1 MSRYHRRVTLSPSP
15 DDEGG
20 QAFGWGTTLVS
31 TLHGGGGGVDGG
43 DDDSAQEDQ
52 DGDDHIEWRHFNQKE
67 LERETTTTSR
77 PPLIITGSEVVPA
90 SRQPHQVSNSNEIST
105 LRYYNDVHYDGYAS
119 GREGLGLGIQARGER
134 ELSPPVRH
142 PHRPLSVDRRS
153 SSYNSGWGAGSST
166 NNNNNNNI
174 VVTTTTSTT
183 STPAANRPR
192 TTTWTGGGG
201 SNSNSSR
208 TIRYYDPDVLRW
220 HEKADEESSSPPLPT
235 ASPISQHQGQP
246 AHHHKNVMTGTTTA
260 RGNSSND
267 DDDNNM
273 IEEVVRAIHASRTGP
288 FPGLSHGHRGLGV
301 GGGGAG
307 NGNSNESPSASSS
320 VYEEELLLSGGQGLG
335 RGGHTTNTTA
345 VSNGSGGN
353 NNSRI
358 PRLPNPPANLELN
371 KHNNKPMATFNNN
384 SRSQQTSASAT
395 AAART
400 ATHRQSQETNRDT
413 FGSRQMSSGQRS
425 VVSNNNNNNGESS
438 HLQPPRS
445 VEHVEQQQAR
455 PVSHLPRL
463 IATERGGSGASH
475 HTAQANTT
483 NATAN
488 NNNKQDTHH
497 QGERAIRR
505 TSITRIP
512 GANLVDV
519 PRRGGDVGKGTDSR
533 RLSTSRSDFPYQDR
547 TTELGGGQGGFFA
560 PSVNNSNGLQHSHA
574 SSSVADNSGI
584 REPQKTTQVGAAS
597 AGMEGGTS
605 NQQKTTATTTKG
617 GRGTTGILTAAHAA
631 SPRENN
637 ASHSP
642 HDFAVAHTA
651 TTTSSGDNKGPSN
664 TQVRPHSLPA
674 QHQHSDVDT
683 TTTTAAG
690 VPPASTHHGQHAL
703 FTNLP
708 EPEKAHYPQTRGL
721 GYRFREASLSTVGS
735 IFKPEQ
741 RRQSSVTVLGDDA
754 DPQPVDAERYRDE
767 AWDFLLRYRTERIVD
782 VGRQPSY
789 LRRLRWRIDLHLM
802 VFLFLAYLVTFLDKI
817 LFNVSLPPYLG
828 GLRRTRADRLLTVRS
843 SHGHPGRARLYR
855 QRLRQRLFLL
865 LRGLLC
871 IFPALRVAAHQ
882 SALGQASRRRPG
894 GLGHLHGDPRG
905 AAQLWRARGAASLE
919 WRV

>member
-1 MSRYHRRVTLSPSP
+1 MSDNTSTNWSSHTTTVRQFTSSETTDNNNNNNATFSSSSDDNSNNNTHQTRRVVRTSSSGAAPPPPSSSSTWTTPVHDGGGSSSNDQQQQQQQGLQQASFTERGRIMSRYHRRVTLSPSP
-15 DDEGG
+15 DNEGG

-31 TLHGGGGGVDGG
+31 TLHGGGGGDGG
-43 DDDSAQEDQ
+43 DDDDSAQEDQ
-52 DGDDHIEWRHFNQKE
+52 DGDDHIEWRHFSQKG
-67 LERETTTTSR
+67 LERGTTTSR
-77 PPLIITGSEVVPA
+77 PPLVITGSEVVPG
-90 SRQPHQVSNSNEIST
+90 SRQPHQVSHSNEIST
-105 LRYYNDVHYDGYAS
+105 LRYYYNDIHHDDHAS
-119 GREGLGLGIQARGER
+119 GREGVGLGIQARGER

-142 PHRPLSVDRRS
+142 PHRSLSVDRRS

-166 NNNNNNNI
+166 NNNNNNI

-192 TTTWTGGGG
+192 TTTWTGGDG

-220 HEKADEESSSPPLPT
+220 HEKADEESSPPPLPT

-246 AHHHKNVMTGTTTA
+246 AHYHNKNVITGTTTT

-267 DDDNNM
+267 DDDNNT

-307 NGNSNESPSASSS
+307 NGNSNQSPSASSS
-320 VYEEELLLSGGQGLG
+320 VYEEDLLLSGGQGLG
-335 RGGHTTNTTA
+335 RGGHTTTTT
-345 VSNGSGGN
+345 VNSGSGGN

-358 PRLPNPPANLELN
+358 PRLSNPPANLELN
-371 KHNNKPMATFNNN
+371 NKPLATFNNN
-384 SRSQQTSASAT
+384 SSSQQTSASTT
-395 AAART
+395 AAGART

-425 VVSNNNNNNGESS
+425 VISHNNNGESS
-438 HLQPPRS
+438 HF
-445 VEHVEQQQAR
+445 VEQQRAR

-463 IATERGGSGASH
+463 IVTEGGGSGASH

-483 NATAN
+483 NATTN

-519 PRRGGDVGKGTDSR
+519 PRRGSDVGKGTDSR

-560 PSVNNSNGLQHSHA
+560 SSANNNNGLQQIHA
-574 SSSVADNSGI
+574 LSSVADNSGI
-584 REPQKTTQVGAAS
+584 REPRKATQVGAAS

-605 NQQKTTATTTKG
+605 NQQNTTATTTKG

-642 HDFAVAHTA
+642 RDFAVTHTA
-651 TTTSSGDNKGPSN
+651 TNTSSGDNKGPSN

-674 QHQHSDVDT
+674 QHQHSDVDKT
-683 TTTTAAG
+683 TTTTAG

-754 DPQPVDAERYRDE
+754 DPQPVDAKRYRDE

-817 LFNVSLPPYLG
+817 LFNVS
-828 GLRRTRADRLLTVRS
+828 
-843 SHGHPGRARLYR
+843 
-855 QRLRQRLFLL
+855 
-865 LRGLLC
+865 
-871 IFPALRVAAHQ
+871 FP
-882 SALGQASRRRPG
+882 
-894 GLGHLHGDPRG
+894 
-905 AAQLWRARGAASLE
+905 
-919 WRV
+919 